1 MAKDLVNEETVEQ
14 EVDKKE
20 SSIDLDKLDKINE
33 PEEELSEVDKL
44 KQQLKEANDRAE
56 EAERKR
62 QRDKEARDKAMKERA
77 KYSRELEEKEKALEE
92 PNEELEKLRAA
103 LAEKELAE
111 KKTGLLLAA
120 TDRLAISQPMATS
133 LVDAVYHPDTGEVD
147 VDTLVDSFTKIITE
161 VRNTE
166 FERGY
171 DLRDTEMA
179 SQKPRSIGENKGVMT
194 PEEEALERWM
204 KRNKKTK

>member
-33 PEEELSEVDKL
+33 PEEEVDELEFL
-44 KQQLKEANDRAE
+44 KAQLAAEKKRAD
-56 EAERKR
+56 EAEKARK
-62 QRDKEARDKAMKERA
+62 RDKEARDKAMKERA
-77 KYSRELEEKEKALEE
+77 QLSREVKEKEEALQE
-92 PNEELEKLRAA
+92 PNEELEALRAT

-111 KKTGLLLAA
+111 KKTNLLLAS
-120 TDRLAISQPMATS
+120 TDRLAINQDMAGK

-147 VDTLVDSFTKIITE
+147 VDTLVDSFTTIIND
-161 VRNTE
+161 VRKSE
-166 FERGY
+166 FEKGY

-179 SQKPRSIGENKGVMT
+179 SQKPRSIGEQESQDAT
-194 PEEEALERWM
+194 DIALNDFLKR
-204 KRNKKTK
+204 RNKI